1 MRVAPPMTAVVPRG
15 ATPAA
20 PDATPATPPSGSPAP
35 PRARSAPRIAD
46 TGRVRPWVWPAAAA
60 VLGAIAA
67 EWPLVAG
74 GVLVGGIV
82 VVMALVAPRT
92 TAGLTVLAVLFVR
105 VLEHLTG
112 LEQVGYLDEG
122 MIALCVVTLPLRRL
136 LTRTPLRTLPG
147 QWWFAAFGVLGVL
160 GALVVQVPFSI
171 FLLGAFVTLKGPL
184 FAFAVAQLDWTPRHL
199 EIAVRLGAA
208 VLVIGLLAAV
218 INLVAPGPWE
228 AGLVDD
234 KNAAEAR
241 GVLPSLVGPFT
252 HPIDFGQ
259 FTALSFVAVAAWR
272 VTVGR
277 TTFNLVLML
286 GSALGALASARR
298 TAAGSVAAAWL
309 WLQAKRRSTAVFVA
323 LLACLPVAVVVLAAP
338 LTTVVSATYEDYFG
352 NGHPEARTV
361 LTVDSF
367 KVAAD
372 HFPLGAGFGRF
383 GSAVA
388 ATNYSPEYVKLGY
401 PYVWGLGRTKE
412 DGRFLTDTE
421 WPALIGETGFFGAL
435 AFALGLAAV
444 YRASLRLRRTGS
456 LPVVRWAGLTC
467 AGWVVACLVQ
477 SVATVTFTGPPAF
490 ALLFGLA
497 GTVAALG
504 DADRRAAGP
513 SDPVAPAAD
522 GDRALAR

>member
-1 MRVAPPMTAVVPRG
+1 
-15 ATPAA
+15 
-20 PDATPATPPSGSPAP
+20 
-35 PRARSAPRIAD
+35 RSAD

-60 VLGAIAA
+60 VLGGVAA
-67 EWPLVAG
+67 EWPLAA
-74 GVLVGGIV
+74 GVLLGGGIMV
-82 VVMALVAPRT
+82 VLALVAPRT

-112 LEQVGYLDEG
+112 VEQVGYLDEA

-147 QWWFAAFGVLGVL
+147 QWWFAGFGVCGVL
-160 GALVVQVPFSI
+160 GALVLHVPFDI

-184 FAFAVAQLDWTPRHL
+184 FAFAVAQLDWTPRHVAV
-199 EIAVRLGAA
+199 AVRVAA
-208 VLVIGLLAAV
+208 VVLVVGLLAAV
-218 INLVAPGPWE
+218 ANLVAPGPWE
-228 AGLVDD
+228 AVLVDD

-241 GVLPSLVGPFT
+241 GFLPSIVGPFT
-252 HPIDFGQ
+252 HPIDMGQ
-259 FTALSFVAVAAWR
+259 FTALAFVAVAAWR
-272 VTVGR
+272 SVVGR
-277 TTFNLVLML
+277 SAFTLALLIGT
-286 GSALGALASARR
+286 ALGALGTARR

-309 WLQAKRRSTAVFVA
+309 WLQAKRRSTGVFVA
-323 LLACLPVAVVVLAAP
+323 ILAGLPVAVVVLAAP
-338 LTTVVSATYEDYFG
+338 LTTVVSTTYQDYFG

-361 LTVDSF
+361 LTIDSF
-367 KVAAD
+367 KVATS

-383 GSAVA
+383 GSAIA
-388 ATNYSPEYVKLGY
+388 ATNYSPEYVELGY
-401 PYVWGLGRTKE
+401 PYVWGLGRNKE

-444 YRASLRLRRTGS
+444 YRAALRRWRTDDRP
-456 LPVVRWAGLTC
+456 LARWAGLTC

-497 GTVAALG
+497 GVVAALG
-504 DADRRAAGP
+504 DRPRPAGADAAAARDAAGA
-513 SDPVAPAAD
+513 DEAP
-522 GDRALAR
+522 GDRAVAR